1 MIDPNPVYEPV
12 ARVAL
17 LALGKAAVEWAKYLA
32 MFGLVA
38 VAVALGMQ

>member
-1 MIDPNPVYEPV
+1 MIDPNPIYEPV

-17 LALGKAAVEWAKYLA
+17 LALGKSVVEWAGCLA

-38 VAVALGMQ
+38 VAIALGVQ